1 MGLRELYRSKVTSS
15 SDALKAV
22 HSGDR
27 VYVHP
32 GCATPQALVDALSD
46 RKDEL
51 FDVEVIHILTFGPA
65 PYVDPG
71 CEKHFRHNALFAG
84 SNVRSAIN
92 EGRADWMPIFLGEVP
107 RLWLRGNL
115 PLDVSLIHC
124 TPPDEHGFCS
134 LGVGVDTT
142 LSAIRCSRVVI
153 AQVNPQMPRTLGDA
167 FVHINKLTHIVEVDT
182 PIIEVPQSTEFTEVH
197 QKVGKFV
204 ADIIEDGSVLQMGI
218 GGIPDAVLFYLKEK
232 KDLGIHTE
240 MFSDGVKE
248 LFEAGVI
255 NCERKNIHKGK
266 IIASF
271 MMGSKKL
278 YDFVNNNP
286 FVEMHPTE
294 YINDPFIISQNDRM
308 VSINSAI
315 AVDITGQICS
325 DSIGKSIYSGF
336 GGQVDFVRGA
346 SRSEGGKAIIAL
358 PSTTKNISRIC
369 AHLETGSGVV
379 TSRADAHFVAT
390 EYGIVDLFGKNLRQR
405 AKALISIAHP
415 KFREE
420 LEKEAI
426 ARKLL

>member
-1 MGLRELYRSKVTSS
+1 MGLSALYRSKITSAV
-15 SDALKAV
+15 DALDVV

-27 VYVHP
+27 VYIHP
-32 GCATPQALVDALSD
+32 GCATPQALVNALSA
-46 RKDEL
+46 RKDDL
-51 FDVEVIHILTFGPA
+51 YDVEIVHIMTFGRA

-71 CEKHFRHNALFAG
+71 CERHFRLNALFAG

-92 EGRADWMPIFLGEVP
+92 EGRADWMPIFLSEVP
-107 RLWLRGNL
+107 SLWLRGKL
-115 PLDVSLIHC
+115 HIDVCLIHC

-142 LSAIRCSRVVI
+142 LSAVRCARYVI

-167 FVHINKLTHIVEVDT
+167 FVHINKLTHVVEVDE
-182 PIIEVPQSTEFTEVH
+182 PIIEVPQAKELTDIH
-197 QKVGKFV
+197 QKIGKYV

-218 GGIPDAVLFYLKEK
+218 GAIPDAVLFYLKEK

-266 IIASF
+266 IVASF
-271 MMGSKKL
+271 LMGSKKL

-286 FVEMHPTE
+286 FVEMHPSE
-294 YINDPFIISQNDRM
+294 YVNDPFIIAQNDRM
-308 VSINSAI
+308 VAINSAI
-315 AVDITGQICS
+315 AVDITGQISS

-346 SRSEGGKAIIAL
+346 SRSEGGKAIIGL
-358 PSTTKNISRIC
+358 PSTAKNMSRIVP
-369 AHLETGSGVV
+369 HLEPGAGVV
-379 TSRADAHFVAT
+379 TSRADAHYVAT
-390 EYGIVDLFGKNLRQR
+390 EYGIVDLFGKNIRQR

-426 ARKLL
+426 ARKLF